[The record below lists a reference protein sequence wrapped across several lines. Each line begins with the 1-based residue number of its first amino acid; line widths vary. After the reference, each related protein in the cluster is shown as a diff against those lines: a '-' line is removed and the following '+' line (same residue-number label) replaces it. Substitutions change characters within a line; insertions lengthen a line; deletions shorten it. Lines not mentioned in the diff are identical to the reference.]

1 LSSLHPQLPGKHW
14 GIAELLRSQPGFAH
28 MFEMPSIC
36 STHAEDPSVVD
47 HPARA
52 APLMKAP
59 LSSHQAVRVAPLL
72 KALDDLLRLRLL
84 PWWLRTPGEA
94 CVYDLHDALTW
105 QDRADGRCDRR
116 GDPSTKSMH
125 MAGRWDPGAQD
136 AHSHTAASVVSI
148 RSRRR
153 PKRTSTLEG

>member
-1 LSSLHPQLPGKHW
+1 MLGKILSSLHPQLPGKHW

-28 MFEMPSIC
+28 MFEVPSIC

-84 PWWLRTPGEA
+84 SLVASHP
-94 CVYDLHDALTW
+94 
-105 QDRADGRCDRR
+105 RR
-116 GDPSTKSMH
+116 SLP
-125 MAGRWDPGAQD
+125 
-136 AHSHTAASVVSI
+136 V
-148 RSRRR
+148 R
-153 PKRTSTLEG
+153 PP